1 MEVLARALPHFASTV
16 HCAATLR
23 ASFDTRTVSG
33 AWMPSKSVK
42 PIVSAKKARAAGFA
56 GAPVRAPPLAP

>member
-1 MEVLARALPHFASTV
+1 
-16 HCAATLR
+16 LR

-42 PIVSAKKARAAGFA
+42 PIVPAKKARAAGFA
-56 GAPVRAPPLAP
+56 GAPVRPVSVHR